1 MHWTVKLIFIIAGS
15 TQDLLIKIQDA
26 MLIKGLYIS
35 VNLLMHQ
42 EIL

>member
-1 MHWTVKLIFIIAGS
+1 MHWTVKLIFIIAGL

-26 MLIKGLYIS
+26 MLIKGLSIS